1 MSYLRYLCFC
11 AIYIMLCFRF
21 VCLRF
26 VYPMLPVSL
35 QFPFLI
41 APSEFSNVYSIY
53 TFYWVRIP
61 QSLVFCVVFCKSIF
75 IFLSFLLRPW
85 YCLSFVEFH
94 RITNLTPD
102 CCVCPNTGPAFAL
115 AYAVVFL
122 RGMVWG
128 NMFFSP
134 NLLISLF
141 KLL

>member
-53 TFYWVRIP
+53 TLEFILLG
-61 QSLVFCVVFCKSIF
+61 SHSSIF
-75 IFLSFLLRPW
+75 SFLCSVL
-85 YCLSFVEFH
+85 
-94 RITNLTPD
+94 
-102 CCVCPNTGPAFAL
+102 
-115 AYAVVFL
+115 
-122 RGMVWG
+122 
-128 NMFFSP
+128 
-134 NLLISLF
+134 
-141 KLL
+141 